1 MNEPEVTSLADLA
14 RTPAERAAS
23 AVPWAGITVWT
34 AAEIMHMAAWPGMTP
49 EAAMA
54 AVAALGL
61 SFGASAHWGWGW
73 KVPVLTAAFAAWIV
87 FASARGPLDGFP
99 VPSLTVVWA
108 VLTGITWRLA
118 SRHPSILEA
127 VRWRAARAEWL
138 AVRHRWHLGGSHL
151 LEHEDTRLGERF
163 VIDVREAGRLASGIA
178 RDSALPERIAM
189 DRGIPR
195 SRVTVTE
202 GTPAGRIVIDIRE
215 RDPWADPI
223 PHPATVSGHEIE
235 LDPSPSITE
244 PAAIGQDPATGRLLS
259 LLLCGPGGGLNVN
272 VVATIDAG
280 KTTLLSGISERVTA
294 CRDALMIR
302 INTSIKGPAEAHLW
316 GPACHLTA
324 FGPHQKARALKVLK
338 VVAGIV
344 EWRASRPKTRANW
357 LPSPQDPHVVLII
370 DEIDSLTE
378 VAPLRKA
385 LEMIATKGREYGV
398 TVVRAG
404 QRGTAED
411 TGGAK
416 VRAVDGLW
424 CLGSL
429 NRSTEAMHAA
439 GDLGLR
445 LPDVSSYGEGNPGV
459 WIIAE
464 KSGRWQ
470 GGRAWNLCE
479 PADIAGIA
487 AARASSQPGLPA
499 ECREFLGDEYA
510 ALVGSDIYARW
521 ARDRG
526 QESAA
531 VPSPA
536 ARNADDGG
544 LIGDL
549 ARAVRDGYVKA
560 DPETEEALLQALS
573 VAENGA
579 ESDLERLRAYEP
591 EMEEILTGDND
602 LRRRFGD
609 LGRKLADQRALLE
622 ETASMPEPPE
632 VPEEKLKESSE
643 ERWRQAGEQA
653 EMSRE
658 QREMLL
664 DLLKDTTTTSGA
676 AKALGVSTWT
686 ARTFLQKL
694 RNERVAETAGKG
706 RGAHWRLTQDGD
718 EQ

>member
-34 AAEIMHMAAWPGMTP
+34 AAEIMHWASWPGMTP
-49 EAAMA
+49 EASMA
-54 AVAALGL
+54 AVAA
-61 SFGASAHWGWGW
+61 FGITFGVGAHKGWGW
-73 KVPVLTAAFAAWIV
+73 KAPAVVAAFAVWLAL
-87 FASARGPLDGFP
+87 ASARGPLDGFP

-108 VLTGITWRLA
+108 VLTGIAWRLA
-118 SRHPSILEA
+118 SLHPSILEA
-127 VRWRAARAEWL
+127 IRWRAARAEWL
-138 AVRHRWHLGGSHL
+138 AQRHRWHLPGSHL
-151 LEHEDTRLGERF
+151 LGHEETRLGERF
-163 VIDVREAGRLASGIA
+163 TVDVRESGKLASAVA

-195 SRVTVTE
+195 SRVTVAE
-202 GTPAGRIVIDIRE
+202 GTPAGRVVIDIRD

-223 PHPATVSGHEIE
+223 PHPATVSGHEVE
-235 LDPSPSITE
+235 LSPSPSITE
-244 PAAIGQDPATGRLLS
+244 PAAVGQDPATGKLLS
-259 LLLCGPGGGLNVN
+259 LLLCGPGGGRNIN
-272 VVATIDAG
+272 VVATIDSG
-280 KTTLLSGISERVTA
+280 KTVLLSDISEFVTRA
-294 CRDALMIR
+294 PDALMIR
-302 INTSIKGPAEAHLW
+302 INVSIKGPAEAHLW

-324 FGPHQKARALKVLK
+324 FGPHQRARALKVLK

-344 EWRASRPKTRANW
+344 EWRASQPKERANW
-357 LPSPQDPHVVLII
+357 LPTKRDPHVVLII

-378 VAPLRKA
+378 VAALRKA

-416 VRAVDGLW
+416 VRAVDGVW

-445 LPDVSSYGEGNPGV
+445 LPDVASYGEGNPGV

-487 AARASSQPGLPA
+487 AARASSQPDLPEA
-499 ECREFLGDEYA
+499 CKEFLGDEYA
-510 ALVGSDIYARW
+510 ALAGSDVYARW
-521 ARDRG
+521 ARDRD
-526 QESAA
+526 QESVSA
-531 VPSPA
+531 PSPA
-536 ARNADDGG
+536 ARHAGDGG

-549 ARAVRDGYVKA
+549 ARAVRDGHVKA

-573 VAENGA
+573 IAEQGA
-579 ESDLERLRAYEP
+579 GSDLDRLRAYEP
-591 EMEEILTGDND
+591 EVEEILDDDDD

-609 LGRKLADQRALLE
+609 LGRKLADQRAILE
-622 ETASMPEPPE
+622 ETARMPEPPK

-643 ERWRQAGEQA
+643 ERWRQVGEQA
-653 EMSRE
+653 EMSPE
-658 QREMLL
+658 QRETLL
-664 DLLKDTTTTSGA
+664 GLLKDGTTTSNA
-676 AKALGVSTWT
+676 AKVLGVSTWI
-686 ARTFLQKL
+686 ARTYLQKL
-694 RNERVAETAGKG
+694 RNEKVARVDGKG
-706 RGAHWRLTQDGD
+706 RGARWRLTEDGD
-718 EQ
+718 PQ